1 MMTEER
7 LWTVNE
13 VAEFLRVQPTTV
25 LRRLRSKAIRGFH
38 LGNTWR
44 IADADLQNYLQ
55 SLANLDGSGN
65 ITGKPPE
72 ASRHA

>member
-44 IADADLQNYLQ
+44 IADADLQSYLQ
-55 SLANLDGSGN
+55 SLANLDSPGASPEKPSG
-65 ITGKPPE
+65 E
-72 ASRHA
+72 SRHA

>member
-1 MMTEER
+1 MTEER

-44 IADADLQNYLQ
+44 IADADLQSYLQ
-55 SLANLDGSGN
+55 SLANLDSPGDSPE
-65 ITGKPPE
+65 KPPE
-72 ASRHA
+72 ESRHA